1 MKSLMEGPQ
10 TRGAGEYVHPEVMLV
25 KMKMKTMLRR

>member
-10 TRGAGEYVHPEVMLV
+10 TRAGEYVHPEVMLV